1 MSGHS
6 KWAGIKHKKAVVDAK
21 RGQAFT
27 KAAREITIAAKE
39 GGGDVT
45 ANFRLRL
52 AMQKAREANMPADK
66 IQAAIDRGTG
76 AAKGDALEELRY
88 EGFGPAGVAIIVD
101 AVTDNRNRTAP
112 QIRHLFSKYGG
123 NLGEANS
130 VGWMF
135 ERKGILS
142 VALAGR
148 DAEEVELAAIEA
160 GAEDIQEDLQ
170 GEQEQQG
177 PRLLITTPPES
188 FEAVRRA
195 LEAAGLEI
203 ENAELTLQPQQTVP
217 VDEDRAPAVLRLIEY
232 LEEDDDVQQV
242 YANFDIPDEVLERV
256 SESV

>member
-21 RGQAFT
+21 RGQTFT

-39 GGGDVT
+39 GGGDIDG
-45 ANFRLRL
+45 NFRLRL
-52 AMQKAREANMPADK
+52 AVAKAREVNMPADR

-76 AAKGDALEELRY
+76 AAKGEALEELRY
-88 EGFGPAGVAIIVD
+88 EGFGPAGVAIMVD

-123 NLGEANS
+123 NLGETNS

-135 ERKGILS
+135 ERKGVIEANLKGKDS
-142 VALAGR
+142 
-148 DAEEVELAAIEA
+148 DEVEMAAIDA
-160 GAEDIQEDLQ
+160 GAEDIQSGDDGHLEV
-170 GEQEQQG
+170 
-177 PRLLITTPPES
+177 TTPPES
-188 FEAVRRA
+188 FEAVRDA
-195 LEAAGLEI
+195 LQSQGVEI
-203 ENAELTLQPQQTVP
+203 ENAELTMQPQQTVP
-217 VDEDRAPAVLRLIEY
+217 VDEDHAAQVLRLIEY

-242 YANFDIPDEVLERV
+242 YANFDIPDDVLERV